1 MSREGWRQNSR
12 LIMSNLTK
20 NNKAASG
27 LSELKSRLIF
37 ILIAIIIYRIGA
49 HIPVPGLNPE
59 RLSNMFGSQQNTIFG
74 LFNMFSGGALS
85 RVTVFAIGI
94 MPYISASIVVQLF
107 SVVSPKLEQLK
118 KEGESGRRKIN
129 QYIRYLTLGLAIF
142 QSLGMSKWLVS
153 QNIAIYS
160 GITFYFI
167 TVVTLTTGTMF
178 LMWLGEQITEKGIGN
193 GISLI
198 IFSGIV
204 SNLPNAMASVF
215 QQVRE
220 GQMQSFSLIIIVC
233 IIATVTG
240 FVVFVERG
248 QRRIR
253 VNYAQR
259 TQGRKVYAAQSSHLP
274 LKVNMSG
281 VIPPI
286 FASSIILLP
295 ATLAQFFTK
304 GKGLDWLAG
313 IGNMLSPGQP
323 LYLVLYTIAIVFFSF
338 FYAALV
344 FNPKDTSDNL
354 KKSGAFIPG
363 IRPGEQT
370 AKYIDSVMTRL
381 TLIGA
386 IYLVLVCL
394 LPQILMYTWHVPFYF
409 GGTSLLIIVV
419 VIMDFVAQIQAHL
432 MTQQY
437 ESLLKKANW
446 KGSKVPGI
454 F

>member
-1 MSREGWRQNSR
+1 MRNKSNVSSQSRG
-12 LIMSNLTK
+12 
-20 NNKAASG
+20 G
-27 LSELKSRLIF
+27 LAELKARLYF
-37 ILIAIIIYRIGA
+37 VLIAILVYRLGA
-49 HIPVPGLNPE
+49 HIPVPGLDPVKLANF
-59 RLSNMFGSQQNTIFG
+59 FGEQQNTILG

-94 MPYISASIVVQLF
+94 MPYISASIIIQLF
-107 SVVSPKLEQLK
+107 SVVSPRLEQMK
-118 KEGESGRRKIN
+118 KEGESGRRRIN
-129 QYIRYLTLGLAIF
+129 QYTRYLTLMLSIF
-142 QSLGMSKWLVS
+142 QSLGMARWLAG
-153 QNIAIYS
+153 QHIALTADFS
-160 GITFYFI
+160 FYF
-167 TVVTLTTGTMF
+167 TAVVTLVTGTMF
-178 LMWLGEQITEKGIGN
+178 LMWLGEQITEKGVGN

-204 SNLPNAMASVF
+204 SSMPQAIASVF

-220 GQMQSFSLIIIVC
+220 GQMQALTMILLAAIVV
-233 IIATVTG
+233 AVTG
-240 FVVFVERG
+240 FVVFMERA

-274 LKVNMSG
+274 LKINMSG

-295 ATLAQFFTK
+295 ATLAQFFGR
-304 GKGLDWLAG
+304 GKGMDWLADVG
-313 IGNMLSPGQP
+313 MALSPGQP
-323 LYLVLYTIAIVFFSF
+323 LYLIVYAVAILFFAF

-354 KKSGAFIPG
+354 KKSGAYIPG

-370 AKYIDSVMTRL
+370 TRYIDQVMTRL

-386 IYLVLVCL
+386 LYLVLVCL
-394 LPQILMYTWHVPFYF
+394 LPQLLMYAWHVPFYF

-419 VIMDFVAQIQAHL
+419 VIMDFVAQVQAHL

-437 ESLLKKANW
+437 ESLMKKANL
-446 KGSKVPGI
+446 KGTKLPGLM
-454 F
+454 

>member
-1 MSREGWRQNSR
+1 MTNQMKDQKQS
-12 LIMSNLTK
+12 K
-20 NNKAASG
+20 G
-27 LSELKSRLIF
+27 LAELKSRLWF
-37 ILIAIIIYRIGA
+37 VVLGILIYRLGA
-49 HIPVPGLNPE
+49 HIPVPGLDPQKLANFF
-59 RLSNMFGSQQNTIFG
+59 SQQQNTIFG

-94 MPYISASIVVQLF
+94 MPYISASIIIQLF

-129 QYIRYLTLGLAIF
+129 QYTRYLTLVLSIF
-142 QSLGMSKWLVS
+142 QSLGMARWLAG
-153 QNIAIYS
+153 QNIALNPDMA
-160 GITFYFI
+160 FYF
-167 TVVTLTTGTMF
+167 TAVVTLVTGTMF

-204 SNLPNAMASVF
+204 SSLPSAISSVF

-220 GQMQSFSLIIIVC
+220 GQMQALMLIILAVVV
-233 IIATVTG
+233 TVVTG
-240 FVVFVERG
+240 FVVFMERA
-248 QRRIR
+248 QRRIK

-274 LKVNMSG
+274 LKINMSG

-295 ATLAQFFTK
+295 ATLAQFFANTK
-304 GKGLDWLAG
+304 GMGWLDDIKLL
-313 IGNMLSPGQP
+313 LSPGQP
-323 LYLVLYTIAIVFFSF
+323 LYLIFYAAAIVFFAF

-344 FNPKDTSDNL
+344 FNPKDTADNL

-363 IRPGEQT
+363 IRPGIQT
-370 AKYIDSVMTRL
+370 AQYIDAVMTRL
-381 TLIGA
+381 TLVGA

-394 LPQILMYTWHVPFYF
+394 LPQVMMNTWHVPFYF

-419 VIMDFVAQIQAHL
+419 VVMDFVAQVQAHL

-437 ESLLKKANW
+437 DSLMKKANF
-446 KGSKVPGI
+446 KGTKLPGLL
-454 F
+454 